1 MVNDYTV
8 NGSNSP
14 ILIFS
19 LSSHWRST
27 LKEQSHFAVSFFF
40 FFLLLFLR
48 VDPSEPH
55 WAQLFKHCNLNKL
68 IKRSIH

>member
-14 ILIFS
+14 IFIFS
-19 LSSHWRST
+19 LASHWRST
-27 LKEQSHFAVSFFF
+27 LKEQIHFAVSFL
-40 FFLLLFLR
+40 FLLLFLR

-68 IKRSIH
+68 VKRSTG